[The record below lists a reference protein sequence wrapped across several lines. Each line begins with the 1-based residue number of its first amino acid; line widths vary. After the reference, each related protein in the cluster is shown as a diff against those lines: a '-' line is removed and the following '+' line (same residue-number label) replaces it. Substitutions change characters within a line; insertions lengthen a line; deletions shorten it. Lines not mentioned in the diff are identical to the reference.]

1 MYISNREAEPIEKK
15 MAENSFGSELTFA
28 PHASSFYWH
37 LQAMDIVIKGK
48 EAYLKKLTASM
59 YIPSHEMGMEI
70 DGSSPPSVFVGSWN
84 YPQVFAGPMIA
95 PLHGDTMIMDQP
107 ESWLPEK
114 KTQEEIIRYRLNLVR
129 GKQKVKVTNLN
140 DRFIGKL
147 RDIAL
152 SSRSLE
158 SQAEFQQAPRG
169 VTFSPD
175 HAPFGPSA
183 SLQRLDIEDSR
194 WEQHLEKAYYDD
206 DLRAAEAVARL
217 HERGLP
223 FSSIEKAFSL
233 GCFGTG
239 KRRRLVPT
247 RWAITACDSALAR
260 RLLQNVRAY
269 EPIDCCQVREFSSLN
284 NYYAVLLLPTA
295 WQYEWMEAFLHILGR
310 EELIF
315 SDYENNGGKKGY
327 SRVGGCYYSCKM
339 AVLDALAREK
349 KQAGA
354 IVLREAYPGYV
365 PLGVF
370 NVRENVRNA
379 MRQPG
384 QEFESMKTALQ
395 YISARL
401 ELPIKR
407 FIEQSDLLQEQMRSR
422 QTTLSCFS

>member
-1 MYISNREAEPIEKK
+1 
-15 MAENSFGSELTFA
+15 MAEISIGGEITFA
-28 PHASSFYWH
+28 PHASSFYQH
-37 LQAMDIVIKGK
+37 LQAMDLVIKGK

-59 YIPSHEMGMEI
+59 YIPSQEVGMEI

-95 PLHGDTMIMDQP
+95 PIHGDTMIMDQP
-107 ESWLPEK
+107 ESWLSENK
-114 KTQEEIIRYRLNLVR
+114 SQEEIIRYRLNLVR

-140 DRFIGKL
+140 DRLIGKL

-169 VTFSPD
+169 ATFSPD

-183 SLQRLDIEDSR
+183 SLQRLDIENSR

-206 DLRAAEAVARL
+206 DLLAADAVGRL

-233 GCFGTG
+233 GCFGIG

-247 RWAITACDSALAR
+247 RWAITACDSTLAR
-260 RLLQNVRAY
+260 RLLHNVRTC
-269 EPIDCCQVREFSSLN
+269 EPIDCVQVREFSSLN

-339 AVLDALAREK
+339 AVLEALAREK
-349 KQAGA
+349 RQAGA

-379 MRQPG
+379 MHQPG

>member
-1 MYISNREAEPIEKK
+1 M
-15 MAENSFGSELTFA
+15 
-28 PHASSFYWH
+28 
-37 LQAMDIVIKGK
+37 IKGK

-59 YIPSHEMGMEI
+59 YIPSREVGTEI
-70 DGSSPPSVFVGSWN
+70 DGSSPPSVFIGSWN

-107 ESWLPEK
+107 ESWIAENK
-114 KTQEEIIRYRLNLVR
+114 SQEEIIRYRLNLVR
-129 GKQKVKVTNLN
+129 GKQKVKVTHLHQ
-140 DRFIGKL
+140 RFIGKL

-169 VTFSPD
+169 VTFSHD

-183 SLQRLDIEDSR
+183 PLERLEVENSR
-194 WEQHLEKAYYDD
+194 WDHHLEKAYYDD
-206 DLRAAEAVARL
+206 DLLAADAVGRL

-233 GCFGTG
+233 GSFGIG

-247 RWAITACDSALAR
+247 RWAITACDSTLAR
-260 RLLQNVRAY
+260 RLLHNVRAC
-269 EPIDCCQVREFSSLN
+269 EPIDSVQVREFSSLN

-295 WQYEWMEAFLHILGR
+295 WQYEWMEAFLRILGR

-339 AVLDALAREK
+339 AVLEALAREK

-379 MRQPG
+379 MLQPG

-407 FIEQSDLLQEQMRSR
+407 FIENSDLLQEQMRSR